1 MISNDGH
8 NKKLGCDHKM
18 QLTAGGMKTKSGIG
32 SIWYGLTIQFIW
44 HKVSPVACINFYRF

>member
-8 NKKLGCDHKM
+8 NKKLGCDYKR

-32 SIWYGLTIQFIW
+32 SIWYGLTIQFT
-44 HKVSPVACINFYRF
+44 